1 MIQTKQYQKMKIQ
14 FKFGNLKGLYVIA
27 YLLLFGGVLR
37 LFSGLYDFFKIQS
50 KLDILEK
57 FDFLVENALLFGL
70 NGLILFLILKWMA
83 VNLRGKDFEMSLK

>member
-1 MIQTKQYQKMKIQ
+1 MKIQ

-57 FDFLVENALLFGL
+57 FDFLVELELV
-70 NGLILFLILKWMA
+70 KQ
-83 VNLRGKDFEMSLK
+83 

>member
-1 MIQTKQYQKMKIQ
+1 MKIQ
-14 FKFGNLKGLYVIA
+14 FKFGKLKGIYMIA
-27 YLLLFGGVLR
+27 YLLLLGGLLR

-50 KLDILEK
+50 KMAHLEK

-70 NGLILFLILKWMA
+70 NGLILFLILKWIA

>member
-1 MIQTKQYQKMKIQ
+1 MDIQ
-14 FKFGNLKGLYVIA
+14 FKFGNLKGLVVIA
-27 YLLLFGGVLR
+27 YLLLLGGLLR

-50 KLDILEK
+50 KMELLEK

-70 NGLILFLILKWMA
+70 NGLILFLILKWIA